1 MKKLVFTIALFLFFL
16 NSNAQSDSWQQKS
29 DFGGVS
35 RYGAV
40 AINIGS
46 NGYMG
51 LGQSGSI
58 EKDWWQFDPTTNTWT
73 QLADFGGNPRIN
85 AAAFSIGAKG
95 YVGTGSDGI
104 INHND
109 LYEYDP
115 SNNTWVQKANMLSVA
130 RTQAVAFSVNG
141 KGYVGTGF
149 NIGSGGTLDDFEE
162 YDPILDSWTSIA
174 SFPGGPRTLGRREL
188 QLDQKA
194 M

>member
-1 MKKLVFTIALFLFFL
+1 M
-16 NSNAQSDSWQQKS
+16 
-29 DFGGVS
+29 
-35 RYGAV
+35 

-51 LGQSGSI
+51 LGQTGSI
-58 EKDWWQFDPTTNTWT
+58 EKDWWKFDPTINTWT

-130 RTQAVAFSVNG
+130 RTKLSLFQ
-141 KGYVGTGF
+141 
-149 NIGSGGTLDDFEE
+149 
-162 YDPILDSWTSIA
+162 
-174 SFPGGPRTLGRREL
+174 
-188 QLDQKA
+188 
-194 M
+194 